1 MGAVADVAP
10 PCLVRCAPGYRGLPV
25 ARCLSQG
32 GFFTLEGCAAP
43 SIEWT
48 QHGQGECTVL
58 GADPSF
64 ASRRAVTLAACQATC
79 ESNDGCVAVTYD
91 DASSRCDLSARKPPP
106 HNAGIRSSIDVPECW
121 RLGPPGEPMRDP
133 RSPNNNN
140 WDTGAGAEGADGRD
154 SGDDG
159 VVVIVAIVGILL
171 VIAMVALTRV
181 LRNRLI

>member
-48 QHGQGECTVL
+48 QHGQGECTAL
-58 GADPSF
+58 GAAPSF
-64 ASRRAVTLAACQATC
+64 ASRRAVTLAACQALC
-79 ESNDGCVAVTYD
+79 ESHDGCVAVTFD
-91 DASSRCDLSARKPPP
+91 DASSRCDLSSRKPPP
-106 HNAGIRSSIDVPECW
+106 HNPGIGSSNDVPECW
-121 RLGPPGEPMRDP
+121 RLGPPGEPVRDP
-133 RSPNNNN
+133 RFPGSNG
-140 WDTGAGAEGADGRD
+140 DTGAGAGAEGGGGRD

-159 VVVIVAIVGILL
+159 VVVVVLL
-171 VIAMVALTRV
+171 AV
-181 LRNRLI
+181 